1 MTILLLTSR
10 NCELVDRLVD
20 TPDTIKDVVVVVHE
34 EEIDLFKLQL
44 RTFDTFLESCNL
56 HYIIN
61 ETSTKKFKKAVQ
73 KDVVRITQHKIRF
86 WSRGEIL
93 KCHPDIPGWSSQ
105 QLLKLLIP
113 LPRDWI
119 VFDCKDLLI
128 RPVQLIDLD
137 KIQRKDYIDLS
148 LNDPQG
154 EFYQGLCDLTA
165 QGKIIGSVD
174 ATKINMNQTPRVI
187 DNRVIRKINEI
198 FKTDQEFID
207 WFCTFKVQGEFI
219 LHDYIAQ
226 SLELAPKLRFPVGF
240 IAGIWRQHNFDEFTF
255 DMIPATTCVYKCHR
269 RVYNI
274 EENRK
279 IVDAWISK
287 VIKTYTRYQNA
298 INGR

>member
-1 MTILLLTSR
+1 M
-10 NCELVDRLVD
+10 VDKLID
-20 TPDTIKDVVVVVHE
+20 TPDSIKDVVIVVHN

-44 RTFDTFLESCNL
+44 RTFETFLESCNL

-61 ETSTKKFKKAVQ
+61 ETNVKYFKGATKKLVKNSNK
-73 KDVVRITQHKIRF
+73 HNIRF
-86 WSRGEIL
+86 WTREEIL

-137 KIQRKDYIDLS
+137 RLQRKDYEDLS

-154 EFYQGLCDLTA
+154 EFYQGLVELTNKGLVSGEA
-165 QGKIIGSVD
+165 DPK
-174 ATKINMNQTPRVI
+174 KINMNTTPRVI
-187 DNRVIRKINEI
+187 DNRVIRQIKKI
-198 FKTDQEFID
+198 FKTDQAFID
-207 WFCTFKVQGEFI
+207 WFCSFKVQGEFI

-226 SLELAPKLRFPVGF
+226 NLGLNPKLRFPVGYVV
-240 IAGIWRQHNFDEFTF
+240 GIWRQHLFEKYPFHKIEECTF
-255 DMIPATTCVYKCHR
+255 IYKCHR

-274 EENRK
+274 KENK
-279 IVDAWISK
+279 EKVDAWINK
-287 VIKTYTRYQNA
+287 IIETYNRYQDA
-298 INGR
+298 IKGN

>member
-1 MTILLLTSR
+1 M
-10 NCELVDRLVD
+10 VDRFVD
-20 TPDTIKDVVVVVHE
+20 VPDTIKDVVVVVHD

-44 RTFDTFLESCNL
+44 RTFETFLEPCNL

-61 ETSTKKFKKAVQ
+61 ETCSKKFKKETKKQ
-73 KDVVRITQHKIRF
+73 VVRATNHNIRF
-86 WSRGEIL
+86 WTREQIL
-93 KCHPDIPGWSSQ
+93 NCHPDVPGWSSQ

-128 RPVQLIDLD
+128 RPLRLVDLD

-148 LNDPQG
+148 LTDPQG
-154 EFYQGLCDLTA
+154 EFYQGLCKLTEH
-165 QGKIIGSVD
+165 GYISGDVD

-198 FKTDQEFID
+198 FKTDTAFID
-207 WFCTFKVQGEFI
+207 WFCTFDVQGEFI
-219 LHDYIAQ
+219 MHDYIAQ
-226 SLELAPKLRFPVGF
+226 SMQLTPKLRFPVGF

-255 DMIPATTCVYKCHR
+255 DKIPATTCVYKCHR

-274 EENRK
+274 KENKK
-279 IVDAWISK
+279 IVDAWINK
-287 VIKTYTRYQNA
+287 VIKTYKRYENA
-298 INGR
+298 IKGH

>member
-1 MTILLLTSR
+1 M
-10 NCELVDRLVD
+10 VDKLID
-20 TPDTIKDVVVVVHE
+20 APDTIKDVVVVVHD

-44 RTFDTFLESCNL
+44 RTFETFLEPCNL

-61 ETSTKKFKKAVQ
+61 EADTKKFKRAVQ
-73 KDVVRITQHKIRF
+73 KQVLQVKKHKIRF
-86 WSRGEIL
+86 WTREEIL
-93 KCHPDIPGWSSQ
+93 GCHPDVPGWSSQ

-113 LPRDWI
+113 LHRDWI

-137 KIQRKDYIDLS
+137 RIQRKDYIDLS
-148 LNDPQG
+148 LKDPQG
-154 EFYQGLCDLTA
+154 EFYQGLCELTA
-165 QGKIIGSVD
+165 QGKITGDVD
-174 ATKINMNQTPRVI
+174 PKKINMNQTPRVI

-198 FKTDQEFID
+198 FKTDQAFID

-219 LHDYIAQ
+219 MHDYIAQ
-226 SLELAPKLRFPVGF
+226 SMKLATKLRYPVGF

-274 EENRK
+274 KENK
-279 IVDAWISK
+279 EIVDAWISK